1 METSTVER
9 AEQKLIRAVGRKEI
23 VALTINSI
31 IGAGIFVLPATVTAI
46 IGIASPIAF
55 VCAGLFCICIVL
67 CFAELGGRY
76 DRTGGAYLYASEAFG
91 GVAAFLVGW
100 LYFLARLTS
109 IAALTNAF
117 IGFIGYFFEIGPPLR
132 AILIIIFLGLG
143 QKRRKVSYLCSSI

>member
-1 METSTVER
+1 METATVER
-9 AEQKLIRAVGRKEI
+9 AEQKLVRAVGRKEI

-31 IGAGIFVLPATVTAI
+31 IGAGIFVLPATISAI
-46 IGIASPIAF
+46 IGIAGPIAF

-91 GVAAFLVGW
+91 GVAAFLIGW
-100 LYFLARLTS
+100 LYFLARVTS

-117 IGFIGYFFEIGPPLR
+117 IGFIGYFFEIGYTSSGNNDHHLHGTLR
-132 AILIIIFLGLG
+132 L
-143 QKRRKVSYLCSSI
+143 Y